1 MATDKVISTLNDL
14 IQTCRNGEEG
24 FREAAEKVEDPELSG
39 LFTEYAQQRARFA
52 TELQSQVERLG
63 GDAETGGSAPGAIHR
78 AWLDL
83 RAAVQGG
90 DRKAILSEA
99 ERGEDV
105 AKEKYE
111 SARRDQELG
120 GELRQIVDRQYED
133 VRAAHDRIRSLRDSA
148 R

>member
-24 FREAAEKVEDPELSG
+24 FREAAEKVEDTELSG
-39 LFTEYAQQRARFA
+39 LFSEYAQQRARFA
-52 TELQSQVERLG
+52 MELQTHVQRLG
-63 GDAETGGSAPGAIHR
+63 GEAETSGSAPGAIHR

-90 DRKAILSEA
+90 DRKAILAEA

-105 AKEKYE
+105 AKDKYE
-111 SARRDQELG
+111 SARKEQELG